1 MSDNT
6 ITLEILCYAY
16 NITLN
21 KKMRRIIPLVIFSMM
36 CTMVS
41 SQTKDQKWVLGV
53 SGSLISFGDAG
64 AASMIKERFNFQFPK
79 LNLTRYLFKGFI
91 LEGGV
96 TLSSI
101 DRVDGL
107 YTNAFNYIS
116 LDGAI
121 RYDFNRSEENLI
133 PYIAFGS
140 SFIGVPSTIPYS
152 EDTATIN
159 SSIGMNFWISPQ
171 WGLNAQGTYKFFN
184 PDFRSMRSHHQ
195 LSVGFIY
202 SFKPRVMV
210 FRLWDGKRR

>member
-1 MSDNT
+1 
-6 ITLEILCYAY
+6 
-16 NITLN
+16 
-21 KKMRRIIPLVIFSMM
+21 
-36 CTMVS
+36 MVS

-121 RYDFNRSEENLI
+121 RYDFNNRFDGYCVSSVNFLTDKEPFLVSVI
-133 PYIAFGS
+133 RKGS
-140 SFIGVPSTIPYS
+140 LTYRRAQIFRVRREKDDRYS
-152 EDTATIN
+152 N
-159 SSIGMNFWISPQ
+159 
-171 WGLNAQGTYKFFN
+171 
-184 PDFRSMRSHHQ
+184 
-195 LSVGFIY
+195 IY
-202 SFKPRVMV
+202 
-210 FRLWDGKRR
+210 

>member
-1 MSDNT
+1 
-6 ITLEILCYAY
+6 
-16 NITLN
+16 
-21 KKMRRIIPLVIFSMM
+21 MRRIIPLVILLTM
-36 CTMVS
+36 CAATR

-53 SGSLISFGDAG
+53 SSSLISFGDAG
-64 AASMIKERFNFQFPK
+64 AASIIKERFNFQLPK
-79 LNLTRYLFKGFI
+79 LNLTRYLFKGFS

-101 DRVDGL
+101 DRVEGF

-116 LDGAI
+116 MDGAI

-133 PYIAFGS
+133 SYIALGGS
-140 SFIGVPSTIPYS
+140 MVRAPSTVK
-152 EDTATIN
+152 N
-159 SSIGMNFWISPQ
+159 SNVTPTLNTSLGLNFWISPQ
-171 WGLNAQGTYKFFN
+171 WGLNVQGTYKFSN
-184 PDFRSMRSHHQ
+184 PDFRSTRSHHQ